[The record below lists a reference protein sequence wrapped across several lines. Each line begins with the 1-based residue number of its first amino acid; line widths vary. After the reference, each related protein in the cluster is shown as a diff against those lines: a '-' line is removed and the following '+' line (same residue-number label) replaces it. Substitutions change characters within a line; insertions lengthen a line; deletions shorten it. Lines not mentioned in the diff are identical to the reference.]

1 MNPAIMMIPPMPV
14 PAPATSSSTAD
25 SDSPTQVAGRRQKDF
40 VTIDLRRTRP
50 IAAPVFPYESPLI
63 LVRDEAS
70 WRWTEWYRNHMS
82 GTFTVTV
89 GNKGRIV
96 VPAEVR
102 ERRSWREGTP
112 LVGIETAA
120 GLVLVG
126 RDDARRLLRDQ
137 LAGHDLVADLIAT
150 RRAEAVHDAA

>member
-1 MNPAIMMIPPMPV
+1 
-14 PAPATSSSTAD
+14 
-25 SDSPTQVAGRRQKDF
+25 
-40 VTIDLRRTRP
+40 
-50 IAAPVFPYESPLI
+50 
-63 LVRDEAS
+63 
-70 WRWTEWYRNHMS
+70 MS